1 MTNNYIAFK
10 AKNLNTEILVI
21 YNMIKTAANGIS
33 TSLVTKY
40 RAKGTSTDQDYIA
53 VEEPLEISIS
63 KSSVYPKS
71 KHNISVT
78 MRTPGQDLNLA
89 AGFLLTEGI
98 LSHKN
103 QILTH
108 AASDNRI
115 NIEVH
120 PDTPLDMNKLQRHF
134 YTTSSCGVCGKAS
147 IESIKTIEDYT
158 PTHHQM
164 IINNAIIYSLPTK
177 LREQQKVFIKTGGL
191 HAAALFDSE
200 GNILD
205 IAEDVGRHNA
215 LDKLIGSYFLKGQ
228 LPLDDKILLL
238 SGRISFELVQKSVM
252 AGIQCIVAVGA
263 PSSLAIELAEEY
275 DITLIG
281 FASKERFNIYN
292 GEHRIN
298 E

>member
-1 MTNNYIAFK
+1 
-10 AKNLNTEILVI
+10 
-21 YNMIKTAANGIS
+21 MIKIAANGIS

-40 RAKGTSTDQDYIA
+40 RAKGTSTYQDYIA

-63 KSSVYPKS
+63 KSSLYTKS

-89 AGFLLTEGI
+89 VGFLLTEGI

-103 QILTH
+103 QILAH
-108 AASDNRI
+108 SASDNKI
-115 NIEVH
+115 NLEIH
-120 PDTPLDMNKLQRHF
+120 PDSTFDINKLQRHF

-147 IESIKTIEDYT
+147 IEAINTIEEYT
-158 PTHHQM
+158 PTNHQLT
-164 IINNAIIYSLPTK
+164 IDGRTIHTLPTK
-177 LREQQKVFIKTGGL
+177 LRAQQDAFLKTGGL
-191 HAAALFDSE
+191 HAAALFDSK
-200 GNILD
+200 GNILEV
-205 IAEDVGRHNA
+205 AEDVGRHNA

-275 DITLIG
+275 DMTLIG
-281 FASKERFNIYN
+281 FASKERFNLYN
-292 GEHRIN
+292 GEHRIK